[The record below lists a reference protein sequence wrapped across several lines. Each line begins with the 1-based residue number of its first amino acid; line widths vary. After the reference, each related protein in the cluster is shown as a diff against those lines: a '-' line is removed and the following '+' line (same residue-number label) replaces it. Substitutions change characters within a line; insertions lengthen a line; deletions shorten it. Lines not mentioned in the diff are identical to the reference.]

1 MKEDG
6 LNKGFLEA
14 KKITRGFA
22 KTFYLASV
30 FLPKDKRLASY
41 AIYALCRLSDES
53 VDSMQAHSKKEAL
66 NKINKSIETAY
77 SKTPIEDNLLL
88 SFRHTVIKYAIP
100 KEYFDELIEGMRMD
114 LTQASYNNFNELYS
128 YCYRVAGIVGLIMLR
143 ILGTREKSA
152 EEFALSLGIAMQIT
166 NILRDIKEDFSRGR
180 IYLPLEDLNKFSLS
194 KENIASN
201 KVNDDFIKLMKFEI
215 ERCREYYQKS
225 QKGIQMITGPRE
237 RFVVIA
243 MKEMYSQI
251 LRQIEKQSYDIFSS
265 RAHLNKFQ
273 KILAVIKVIMRGE
286 YL

>member
-41 AIYALCRLSDES
+41 AVYALCRLSDES

>member
-1 MKEDG
+1 
-6 LNKGFLEA
+6 
-14 KKITRGFA
+14 
-22 KTFYLASV
+22 
-30 FLPKDKRLASY
+30 
-41 AIYALCRLSDES
+41 
-53 VDSMQAHSKKEAL
+53 
-66 NKINKSIETAY
+66 
-77 SKTPIEDNLLL
+77 
-88 SFRHTVIKYAIP
+88 
-100 KEYFDELIEGMRMD
+100 MD